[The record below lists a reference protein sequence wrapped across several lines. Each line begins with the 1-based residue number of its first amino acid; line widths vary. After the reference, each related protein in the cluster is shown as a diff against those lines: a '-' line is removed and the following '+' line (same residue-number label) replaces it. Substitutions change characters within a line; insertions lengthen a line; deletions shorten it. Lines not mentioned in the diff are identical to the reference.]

1 MLMRFA
7 VIFFE
12 SRDDCAH
19 FFFFSPSWEWGT
31 KMTSLVAYE
40 SVTTG
45 IIGSHEY
52 DIRRRRLE
60 FVEKNI

>member
-1 MLMRFA
+1 
-7 VIFFE
+7 
-12 SRDDCAH
+12 
-19 FFFFSPSWEWGT
+19 
-31 KMTSLVAYE
+31 MTSLVAYE